1 MKAGRYRVTR
11 RQQREGGRGERKETS
26 EICLFP
32 YGILPKLWNRWLLL
46 SCHPYL
52 PNETL
57 FDNAKSASYTSLE
70 IGMVNIERTS
80 DSTTSPARGPLR
92 RVVERSCPVFKHHHV
107 RLDFTCA
114 LPLHSSE
121 TEVLIMARYLLNF
134 KGGYCV
140 ARGKNYKLYSTWYK
154 VITLIVM
161 SQLKVQYCCGLLK
174 VLESCFLLLIKA
186 TTLWQLMKSIEF
198 ESFHLQDFPHTM
210 LRDHCTAL

>member
-107 RLDFTCA
+107 RLEFTCA

-134 KGGYCV
+134 KGRYCL
-140 ARGKNYKLYSTWYK
+140 ARGKNYKL
-154 VITLIVM
+154 
-161 SQLKVQYCCGLLK
+161 
-174 VLESCFLLLIKA
+174 
-186 TTLWQLMKSIEF
+186 
-198 ESFHLQDFPHTM
+198 
-210 LRDHCTAL
+210 TALGTKS

>member
-32 YGILPKLWNRWLLL
+32 YGILPKLL
-46 SCHPYL
+46 SCYPYL

-57 FDNAKSASYTSLE
+57 CDNAKSASYTSLE
-70 IGMVNIERTS
+70 IGMVNFERSS

-121 TEVLIMARYLLNF
+121 TEVLIMASYLLNS

-140 ARGKNYKLYSTWYK
+140 ARGKN
-154 VITLIVM
+154 
-161 SQLKVQYCCGLLK
+161 
-174 VLESCFLLLIKA
+174 
-186 TTLWQLMKSIEF
+186 
-198 ESFHLQDFPHTM
+198 
-210 LRDHCTAL
+210 